1 VATAEQRTELED
13 KAQIRETLLRYAAG
27 VDRKDWA
34 LMSSCF
40 TEDTDGVWNGVELH
54 GTQAIVDY
62 INQAAAKFVIRSS
75 AHMFTNIYIELDGD
89 GARSEVYGL
98 AYLVGEHEG
107 GETFM
112 RLRGLRYRDELVR
125 HDGDWRIRRRNLS
138 ADWELQTPVTVP

>member
-1 VATAEQRTELED
+1 MGTTEQHAALED
-13 KAQIRETLLRYAAG
+13 KAEIRETLLRYAAG

-40 TEDTDGVWNGVELH
+40 TEDTEGVWNGVELQ

-62 INQAAAKFVIRSS
+62 INQAATQFVIRSS

-89 GARSEVYGL
+89 SARSETYGL
-98 AYLVGEHEG
+98 AYLVGERDG
-107 GETFM
+107 DTFL

-125 HDGDWRIRRRNLS
+125 HDGGWRIRRRNLS
-138 ADWELQTPVTVP
+138 ADWELQTPVKVP